1 MQSNSILI
9 VSNILSNMRELYQC
23 EINLEYIEKSSSYKI
38 SCINSSVFKL
48 IFNVLEALN
57 NNTLN
62 YYLEDKHTFV
72 IF

>member
-1 MQSNSILI
+1 MQNNSILI
-9 VSNILSNMRELYQC
+9 VSSILSNMRELYHC
-23 EINLEYIEKSSSYKI
+23 EIKLEDREKSNDYII
-38 SCINSSVFKL
+38 SCVNSSAFKQ

-62 YYLEDKHTFV
+62 YYLEDKETFV

>member
-1 MQSNSILI
+1 MQNNAILI
-9 VSNILSNMRELYQC
+9 VSNILSNMRELYHC
-23 EINLEYIEKSSSYKI
+23 EIKLEYREKPNDYII
-38 SCINSSVFKL
+38 SCVNSSVFKQ